1 MTAAPSPP
9 SADPATARAA
19 PDGGTVLARFGPIVQ
34 NAFVV
39 RDIETAVMHWS
50 QKIGVGPFFLLEHIP
65 FGEVWFR
72 GRPLSI
78 DLSVAIGQWGELQIE
93 LIQQHDAT
101 ASIYTEFA
109 ARHGEGL
116 QHLGV
121 MCASV
126 EEALARHR
134 DAGIEPVQWGATAN
148 GMRFAYLGTDAH
160 PGGMI
165 ELIEEGPAVQ
175 AFFAMVKRAGAHWDG
190 SRPLRR
196 LT

>member
-1 MTAAPSPP
+1 MRTPGTTSSP
-9 SADPATARAA
+9 
-19 PDGGTVLARFGPIVQ
+19 LRFGPIVQ
-34 NAFVV
+34 NAYVV
-39 RDIETAVMHWS
+39 RDIETAVAHWS
-50 QKIGVGPFFLLEHIP
+50 GKIGVGPFFLLEHIR
-65 FGEVWFR
+65 FGDVWFR

-93 LIQQHDAT
+93 LIQQHDASP
-101 ASIYTEFA
+101 SIYTEFA

-121 MCASV
+121 MCANVDESV
-126 EEALARHR
+126 ATLARE
-134 DAGIEPVQWGATAN
+134 GIEPVQWGATAN
-148 GMRFAYLGTDAH
+148 GMRFAYLGTDAQ

-165 ELIEEGPAVQ
+165 ELIERGEAVD
-175 AFFAMVKRAGAHWDG
+175 AFFAMVKRAAANWDG

>member
-1 MTAAPSPP
+1 MTATFAPVAS
-9 SADPATARAA
+9 
-19 PDGGTVLARFGPIVQ
+19 RFGPIVQ

-39 RDIETAVMHWS
+39 RDIEAAVAHWS
-50 QKIGVGPFFLLEHIP
+50 GKIGVGPFFLLEHIR
-65 FGEVWFR
+65 FGEVFFR
-72 GRPLSI
+72 GCPLAL

-93 LIQQHDAT
+93 LIQQHDAS
-101 ASIYTEFA
+101 ASIYTEFS

-121 MCASV
+121 MCRSV
-126 EEALARHR
+126 EESLAQLKG
-134 DAGIEPVQWGATAN
+134 AGIEPVQWGATAN
-148 GMRFAYLGTDAH
+148 GMRFAYVGTDAH

-165 ELIEEGPAVQ
+165 ELIEQGAAVD
-175 AFFAMVKRAGAHWDG
+175 AFFAMVKRAGAQWDG